1 MARIDVEIEE
11 YLDEVRTVILVR
23 ELVRRKHF
31 EDELKK
37 ELQRT
42 QTSTKINAENLTLP
56 EFKNPEQLLFYIK
69 RLLGLRQWSDKK
81 RIISEIESL

>member
-1 MARIDVEIEE
+1 MARVDIEIEE
-11 YLDEVRTVILVR
+11 YLDEVRTVYLVR
-23 ELVRRKHF
+23 ELIQRKDF

-42 QTSTKINAENLTLP
+42 QTSTKISVENITLP

-69 RLLGLRQWSDKK
+69 RLLNLRQWADKK
-81 RIISEIESL
+81 RIISEIENL